1 MKRVPFSL
9 QKKGFQNVFFV
20 GEKVLP
26 RTRKGSTTTGTR
38 TEQTQCLYDW
48 LLVHMR
54 SSPFRQA
61 GKVFLGWDQINLGGV
76 FLNKKVNSLPFEKV
90 RKASEHKVQHV
101 KHWAEQFYAIQDV
114 RDPRQADASEWPC
127 SLTSDRHWSWKTH
140 TVRGLEGLF
149 TTHTKATSSP
159 GVTALSMDDPDLI
172 SISYGRA
179 PPSRSRHPHPLP
191 WLRCIPSLGVY
202 LNQSLWKK
210 RGGYQPTYHS
220 KPLLA
225 RLGKHTDET
234 LTN

>member
-127 SLTSDRHWSWKTH
+127 SLTSDRHWSWKSH
-140 TVRGLEGLF
+140 TEGLRRTFYDAHQSNEQPWGYCTVYGWPRPDLHLIRKGTTIPFSPPPPPSLTEMHSFPWRLPKSVLVEKERGLSTYL
-149 TTHTKATSSP
+149 
-159 GVTALSMDDPDLI
+159 
-172 SISYGRA
+172 
-179 PPSRSRHPHPLP
+179 PL
-191 WLRCIPSLGVY
+191 
-202 LNQSLWKK
+202 
-210 RGGYQPTYHS
+210 
-220 KPLLA
+220 
-225 RLGKHTDET
+225 
-234 LTN
+234 